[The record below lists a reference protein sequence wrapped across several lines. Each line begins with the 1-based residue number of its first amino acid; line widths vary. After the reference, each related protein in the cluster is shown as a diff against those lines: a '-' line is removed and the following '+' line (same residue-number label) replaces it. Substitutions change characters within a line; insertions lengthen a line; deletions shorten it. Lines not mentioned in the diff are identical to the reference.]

1 MRAAFAMTPHLQH
14 RFFDAPLLAELGD
27 LVDIDADQ
35 VLTSYDDPGAADVEV
50 LVTAWGTP
58 TIDASALARMPRL
71 RAVVHAAGSVKY
83 FLSPEAWERDL
94 RVTCGVEPNARPV
107 AEYALAAVLWA
118 TKSVLPLTERF
129 RADRVA
135 PDLTV
140 DDTIDG
146 AYGTTV
152 GLLGASATG
161 RALVELLAP
170 FDLSVLVSDPTIDA
184 ARAAEMGAELVGL
197 DDLFA
202 RSRVVSLHAP
212 LLPQTRHLVDA
223 RLLGLMGD
231 GTTLI
236 NTARGGVVDHDALRS
251 ELLSGRLRAI
261 LDVTEPEPLP
271 ADDPMWSLPN
281 VTLTP
286 HVAGSQGSELRRL
299 GRAAVDEVRAL
310 IDGRPPLRPVDPAT
324 LATSA

>member
-1 MRAAFAMTPHLQH
+1 MRAAFAMTPDLQH
-14 RFFDAPLLAELGD
+14 RFFDAALLAELGE
-27 LVDIDADQ
+27 LVDIDADR
-35 VLTSYDDPGAADVEV
+35 VLTSYDDSGAAEVEV
-50 LVTAWGTP
+50 LITAWGTP

-129 RADRVA
+129 RAERVS
-135 PDLTV
+135 PDLTG

-161 RALVELLAP
+161 RALIEMLAP
-170 FDLSVLVSDPTIDA
+170 FHLSVLVSDPTIDA
-184 ARAAEMGAELVGL
+184 ATAAEMGAEFVGL

-236 NTARGGVVDHDALRS
+236 NTARGGVVDHDALRA
-251 ELLSGRLRAI
+251 EVVSGRLRAV

-271 ADDPMWSLPN
+271 AEDPMWSLPN

-286 HVAGSQGSELRRL
+286 HVAG
-299 GRAAVDEVRAL
+299 
-310 IDGRPPLRPVDPAT
+310 
-324 LATSA
+324 